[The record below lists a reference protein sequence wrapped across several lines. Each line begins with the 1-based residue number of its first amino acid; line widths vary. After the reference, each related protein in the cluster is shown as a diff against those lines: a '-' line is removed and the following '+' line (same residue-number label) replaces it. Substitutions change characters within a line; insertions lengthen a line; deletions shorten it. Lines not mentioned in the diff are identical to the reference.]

1 MSSSGLPTLPES
13 AGFWP
18 AANGRDFAKHWAVD
32 SPKEDSGLIDIFAM
46 QQKAAD
52 ERAEVLAAQKLQ
64 PIVAAPLSEV
74 PPAVTRDTN
83 ADLAEFA
90 TAAMGTSWTKK
101 VRPSWIAG
109 GVGAMIAII
118 ALVSLTGGSDDKKTA
133 AATPAVTAPAAPPP
147 PAPPPV
153 AIAPAPAPVAAAA
166 PEPAK
171 EVAKKPTSKKHAK
184 AKKSGGSKLQKVS
197 SSGT

>member
-1 MSSSGLPTLPES
+1 
-13 AGFWP
+13 
-18 AANGRDFAKHWAVD
+18 VD
-32 SPKEDSGLIDIFAM
+32 SPKDDSGLIDIFAM

-52 ERAEVLAAQKLQ
+52 ERAEALAAQQ
-64 PIVAAPLSEV
+64 VQTIVPAPLSEV

-109 GVGAMIAII
+109 GVGALIAII
-118 ALVSLTGGSDDKKTA
+118 ALVSLTGGDSKDAKTA
-133 AATPAVTAPAAPPP
+133 AATTAAPAAPPP
-147 PAPPPV
+147 PAPEPPKAIVAPPPV
-153 AIAPAPAPVAAAA
+153 VAAAPV

-171 EVAKKPTSKKHAK
+171 EVAKKPASKKHAK
-184 AKKSGGSKLQKVS
+184 AKKSGGTKLQKIS